1 MKLFG
6 NGTASQRIEILK
18 NIPVFRELTRKEI
31 LEVDQL
37 LHERAYEKDEIIFEE
52 GDAGHGIF
60 IIISG
65 RVQAKSSHKLL
76 EAVHGEFGAGDL
88 LGELALFDEAPRA
101 GSAVAIERT
110 QTVALFQAELASLLV
125 KNQAIGVKLLIE
137 IAKTMSRR
145 TRRLLLQ
152 ERDLPSV

>member
-18 NIPVFRELTRKEI
+18 NIPVFHDLTRTEI

-65 RVQAKSSHKLL
+65 RVRAKSSHKLL
-76 EAVHGEFGAGDL
+76 EALHHEFGPGDL

-110 QTVALFQAELASLLV
+110 RTVALFQAELASLLV
-125 KNQAIGVKLLIE
+125 KNRAIGVKILIE

-152 ERDLPSV
+152 EKDLPSV